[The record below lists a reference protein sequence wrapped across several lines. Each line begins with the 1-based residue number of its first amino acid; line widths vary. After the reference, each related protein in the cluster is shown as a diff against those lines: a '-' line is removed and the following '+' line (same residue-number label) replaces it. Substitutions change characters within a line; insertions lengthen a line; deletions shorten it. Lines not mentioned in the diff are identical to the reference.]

1 MKNTVKKVAVLSVL
15 LVLGALLIFTVL
27 HREPKPAALS
37 RKARERIEALDD
49 ALKQGI
55 ISRAE
60 HDRRVAQVQADDV
73 PAPDSSQ
80 PDDNDQPAPDS
91 TSPSPAQTH

>member
-1 MKNTVKKVAVLSVL
+1 MKNTVKKLAVLSVL
-15 LVLGALLIFTVL
+15 LVVGALLIFTML
-27 HREPKPAALS
+27 HRAPKPAALS

-60 HDRRVAQVQADDV
+60 HDRRVAQIESDDV

-80 PDDNDQPAPDS
+80 PDDDESSPTTTA
-91 TSPSPAQTH
+91 PSPAASH